1 MSLRKTSCRACVA
14 AKRRCDHGVPSCT
27 RCCKKS
33 ITCHYPYPPP
43 LARGDQTAPLDV
55 HVGTSLEVD
64 PTRSSTCKLAAV
76 EYSIQP
82 SMISDR
88 GDDILNPMWSLEGL
102 MASSQVW
109 NFPQGASGWRPLPSS
124 ADGFTSALPRIERR
138 VLEFWPRVHDSETW
152 GFCVRTFLGYVDHFL
167 DTGAMPFSGSLV
179 DRTSDLPPLLRE
191 AYGVCAAY
199 RTSKHSK
206 KPFYHQLLNAA
217 VNNMRQS
224 SPTHTGLQDQLDRIQ
239 ASVLYYILFLAGG
252 INDKPLLRQLDRML
266 AQGTADLERMEL
278 ASRQATRDKTQLD
291 SHFSESHLN
300 DWLLCESA
308 RRLIVISYLV
318 RAVHSVVQF
327 QRCDYIKYLI
337 GLPVSTKSYAELCWE
352 EFIYEREQSPG
363 QSISGVISYDEFVT
377 DWEQGGRVQVDEF
390 RHLLLV
396 ACKGLGSV
404 RERTSNELVPT
415 FDNFM
420 CDN

>member
-14 AKRRCDHGVPSCT
+14 AKRRCDHGVPSCS

-33 ITCHYPYPPP
+33 ITCRYPYPPP
-43 LARGDQTAPLDV
+43 PAKGDQTAPLDV
-55 HVGTSLEVD
+55 HVGSSLEID
-64 PTRSSTCKLAAV
+64 PTGSSTCELAPV
-76 EYSIQP
+76 EDSIQP

-88 GDDILNPMWSLEGL
+88 RDDIVNPTWFLEGP
-102 MASSQVW
+102 MTSSQAW
-109 NFPQGASGWRPLPSS
+109 NFSQGASGWRPLPSS
-124 ADGFTSALPRIERR
+124 ADGFTSALLRLERR
-138 VLEFWPRVHDSETW
+138 VLEFWPRAQDTETW
-152 GFCVRTFLGYVDHFL
+152 GFCVRTFIGYVDHFL
-167 DTGAMPFSGSLV
+167 DTGTMPLIGSLA

-199 RTSKHSK
+199 RASKNAK

-217 VNNMRQS
+217 VNNMSRS
-224 SPTHTGLQDQLDRIQ
+224 ISAHTDLQRQLDRIQ
-239 ASVLYYILFLAGG
+239 ALVLYYIIFLAGG
-252 INDKPLLRQLDRML
+252 ITNKPLLRQLDRML

-278 ASRQATRDKTQLD
+278 SSRQATRYKTQLD

-300 DWLLCESA
+300 GWVLCESA
-308 RRLIVISYLV
+308 RRLVMISYLV
-318 RAVHSVVQF
+318 RAVHSVIQF
-327 QRCDYIKYLI
+327 QRCNYIKYLA

-363 QSISGVISYDEFVT
+363 QSISGVISYDEFVS
-377 DWEQGGRVQVDEF
+377 DWEQGGLVQVDEF

-404 RERTSNELVPT
+404 RERTSKELVPT
-415 FDNFM
+415 FDPLHA
-420 CDN
+420 